1 MKIVNRV
8 LWMIAGLLPLV
19 VIQSCDKNFDS
30 VNQNPNAFTPDKV
43 NPSFL
48 LANTIMASPLDPGM
62 HERMTQLT
70 NDIYAQYS
78 ANEGFSTQYGV
89 TNDEWIT
96 DFYNNYH
103 NAFI

>member
-1 MKIVNRV
+1 MRIIKTISYIASG
-8 LWMIAGLLPLV
+8 LILLMI
-19 VIQSCDKNFDS
+19 IQSCDKNFDS
-30 VNQNPNAFTPDKV
+30 INKNPNSFTPDKV

-48 LANTIMASPLDPGM
+48 LANTIMSSPLDPGM

-78 ANEGFSTQYGV
+78 ANEGFSTQQGV

-96 DFYNNYH
+96 DFYNN
-103 NAFI
+103 